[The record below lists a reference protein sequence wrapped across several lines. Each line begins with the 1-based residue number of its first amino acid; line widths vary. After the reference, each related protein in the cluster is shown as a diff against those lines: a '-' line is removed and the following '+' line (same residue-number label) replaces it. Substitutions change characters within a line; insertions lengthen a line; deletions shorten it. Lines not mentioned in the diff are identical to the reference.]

1 MPDIRR
7 YLVIAVIAILF
18 TILVQ
23 VSIEAAYPEPKYE
36 DYCKP
41 EYRPKPIMTP
51 PPNYQCPNYNPPPMI
66 SEECERQKGYV
77 QYRTDQYGCATEAYC
92 ETCQH
97 KLDDAREKY
106 NFVVFIVSAL
116 MGLIALVIGLN
127 LSQETNPINE
137 WVGSGFLL
145 GGIISVF
152 VGTIRY
158 FGDMGRYM
166 RPVVIFIEL
175 VLVIYLAYKRLG
187 SKTNKKGKSK

>member
-145 GGIISVF
+145 GGIIRVRRNNKILRRH
-152 VGTIRY
+152 GQ
-158 FGDMGRYM
+158 
-166 RPVVIFIEL
+166 
-175 VLVIYLAYKRLG
+175 IYAASSDIHRASSG
-187 SKTNKKGKSK
+187 NIPSIQKTRKQN